1 MRESSV
7 SVVIPAFRIT
17 RYVAEAIDSVLRQT
31 HPASEIIVV
40 NDGCPDGANLEIALR
55 PYLDDG
61 RFRYI
66 RQENRGL
73 AGARNTGIRAAAG
86 DFVAVLDGDDRL
98 RPRALEAWMEMMRAS
113 ERTGMVYG
121 NGVFFGGTRLDGGEL
136 MTNYPS
142 RARVVTFADLVT
154 RKSNS
159 FACAVF
165 RRAHFLEAGLYDESM
180 RKAEDFEM
188 ALRVARSGSLLENTR
203 EVVYE
208 YRVRPDGLSQSGGDL
223 RAWRIRAL
231 EKHRSLPGL
240 TNEEQALVDAELRYQ
255 YAEGAVDESR
265 AALREG
271 DYARARENLK
281 AARRG
286 MKSMRLAF
294 VAMGLTAFPAV
305 LRRWVV
311 FRERDG
317 SAGGQ

>member
-1 MRESSV
+1 MPESSV
-7 SVVIPAFRIT
+7 SVVIPAYRIT
-17 RYVAEAIDSVLRQT
+17 KYVAEAIDSVLRQT
-31 HPASEIIVV
+31 HPASEIIIV
-40 NDGCPDGANLEIALR
+40 NDGCPDSANLELALR
-55 PYLDDG
+55 PYLGDE
-61 RFRYI
+61 RLQYI

-73 AGARNTGIRAAAG
+73 AGARNTGIKAATG

-98 RPRALEAWMEMMRAS
+98 RPRALEAWVEMMRES
-113 ERTGMVYG
+113 PQTGMVYG

-159 FACAVF
+159 FACAMF
-165 RRAHFLEAGLYDESM
+165 RRARLLETGLYDESM

-240 TNEEQALVDAELRYQ
+240 ASEEQALVGAELRYQ
-255 YAEGAVDESR
+255 YAEGALDESR

-271 DYARARENLK
+271 DYVRARENLNT
-281 AARRG
+281 ARRE
-286 MKSMRLAF
+286 MKSMRLVF
-294 VAMGLTAFPAV
+294 VSMGLAACPSV
-305 LRRWVV
+305 LRQWAV
-311 FRERDG
+311 FRQGRGG
-317 SAGGQ
+317 SAR